1 MCMNISPQNATDP
14 TLITN
19 AERSVSKI
27 KFAADFDCSNRHS
40 VFEASHWTKFL
51 HQSSYNN

>member
-1 MCMNISPQNATDP
+1 MNISPQNATDP